1 MTDSACPYCTGP
13 GGTLVWSDD
22 RCRVV
27 LIEDAP
33 FAGLSR
39 VVWNGHVRE
48 LSDLGD
54 SDRDRLMEI
63 VAATERTIRD
73 LMSPFKMNLGALGTG
88 VPHLHWHVIPRY
100 EDDTHFPDPIWA
112 AAKRTEGGPK
122 LPDGFA
128 GKLTEHLSRKLGQ
141 STRAG

>member
-1 MTDSACPYCTGP
+1 MSQAPCAYCDGP
-13 GGTLVWSDD
+13 GGRIVWSDAN
-22 RCRVV
+22 CRVV
-27 LIEDAP
+27 LIEDSP

-39 VVWNGHVRE
+39 VVWNAHVRE
-48 LSDLGD
+48 LSDLD
-54 SDRDRLMEI
+54 DADRVRLMDV
-63 VAATERTIRD
+63 VAATERAARD

-88 VPHLHWHVIPRY
+88 APHLHWHVIPRY

-112 AAKRTEGGPK
+112 AAKRPQGGPK

-141 STRAG
+141 STHAG